1 MKGVF
6 LVTVAKI
13 VYASLT
19 GNTEEIADIVAEALE
34 SHDVEVE
41 VNECTQVDAADFLDA
56 DICIVASYT
65 YDDFLLPDEIID
77 FHEELLDLDLTGKVY
92 GVVGSGDTFY
102 PYFCQV
108 VDQFDKAFAS
118 VGATKGA
125 QSVKVELAP
134 EEQDIV
140 ALQSFAK
147 ILVEKSKLN

>member
-34 SHDVEVE
+34 SHGIDVE
-41 VNECTQVDAADFLDA
+41 VNECTQVDAADFLEA

-65 YDDFLLPDEIID
+65 YDDVLLPDEMID
-77 FHEELLDLDLTGKVY
+77 FHEDLLDLDLTGKTY

-140 ALQSFAK
+140 ALQSFVK
-147 ILVEKSKLN
+147 ILVEKSKMN

>member
-1 MKGVF
+1 M
-6 LVTVAKI
+6 TVAKI

-34 SHDVEVE
+34 NLDVDVE
-41 VNECTQVDAADFLDA
+41 VNECTQVDAEDFLDA

-65 YDDFLLPDEIID
+65 YDDFLLPDELVD
-77 FHEELLDLDLTGKVY
+77 FHEELLDLDLTGKTY

-108 VDQFDKAFAS
+108 VDQFDKAFAQ
-118 VGATKGA
+118 VGAKKGA

-134 EEQDIV
+134 EENDIV
-140 ALQSFAK
+140 ALERFAK
-147 ILVEKSKLN
+147 ILVETHNIGK